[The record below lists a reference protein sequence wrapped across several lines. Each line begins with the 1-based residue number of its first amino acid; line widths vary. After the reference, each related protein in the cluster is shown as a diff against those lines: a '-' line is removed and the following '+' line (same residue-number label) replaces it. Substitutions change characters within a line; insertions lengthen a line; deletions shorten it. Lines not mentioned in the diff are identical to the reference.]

1 MMLYYAW
8 TEALRTLRNRRYT
21 IFVVLFPVALY
32 LINAGIYGDQPGAA
46 GVRQSVY
53 LMVQMAG
60 YGALGASMMS
70 SAVPWAQERRSGWLS
85 HLRITPLPGWAI
97 VVTKLAIA
105 MLLVLPSLVL
115 VFAVAVL
122 QQGVSMPLGR
132 WAALA
137 AVMWLGAIPF
147 VALGLAIGSLLSPEA
162 AQPAAVLLVFA
173 LSLLGGLWFPVEV
186 MGGTFQAIAELTPSY
201 HYAGLGWS
209 VVASGGLALGD
220 VLTVTGW
227 GIALGGA
234 AAYLYRRAT
243 VRA

>member
-1 MMLYYAW
+1 MLYYAW
-8 TEALRTLRNRRYT
+8 TEALRTLRNRRYA

-32 LINAGIYGDQPGAA
+32 LINANIYGDQSDAA

-70 SAVPWAQERRSGWLS
+70 SAVPWAQERRSDWLS
-85 HLRITPLPGWAI
+85 QLRITPLPGWAI
-97 VVTKLAIA
+97 VATKLAIA
-105 MLLVLPSLVL
+105 MLLVLPSLAL

-186 MGGTFQAIAELTPSY
+186 MGGTFRAIAELTPSY

-209 VVASGGLALGD
+209 VVAGDGVAVGD
-220 VLTVTGW
+220 VLTVAGW

-234 AAYLYRRAT
+234 AAYLYRKAT

>member
-1 MMLYYAW
+1 MLYYAW

-32 LINAGIYGDQPGAA
+32 LINANIYGGQTAA
-46 GVRQSVY
+46 GGVRQSVY

-70 SAVPWAQERRSGWLS
+70 SAVPWAQERRSGWLRQ
-85 HLRITPLPGWAI
+85 LQITPLPGWAI
-97 VVTKLAIA
+97 VATKLAIA
-105 MLLVLPSLVL
+105 LLLVLPSLVL

-147 VALGLAIGSLLSPEA
+147 VALGLAIGSLLSPES
-162 AQPAAVLLVFA
+162 AQPAAADGASIGDIARRLH
-173 LSLLGGLWFPVEV
+173 LSE
-186 MGGTFQAIAELTPSY
+186 GTVRNYLSSAIHKTHARNRIE
-201 HYAGLGWS
+201 A
-209 VVASGGLALGD
+209 V
-220 VLTVTGW
+220 
-227 GIALGGA
+227 
-234 AAYLYRRAT
+234 RRAQAHGWLHSGVT
-243 VRA
+243 